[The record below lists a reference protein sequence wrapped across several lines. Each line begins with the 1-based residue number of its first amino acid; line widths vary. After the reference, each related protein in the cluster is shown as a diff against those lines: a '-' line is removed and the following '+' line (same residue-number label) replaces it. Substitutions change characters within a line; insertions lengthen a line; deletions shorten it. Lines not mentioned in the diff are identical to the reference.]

1 MVRFTFKTI
10 ALYILLHSYFY
21 QKMQCENVILNFPAL
36 DFFPSKDKKEIIS
49 KKNSFI
55 PNPFALH
62 STLTSEIFN

>member
-1 MVRFTFKTI
+1 ME
-10 ALYILLHSYFY
+10 
-21 QKMQCENVILNFPAL
+21 CENVILNFPAL

-62 STLTSEIFN
+62 SNTLSTEILY